1 MANSIVKEYPGS
13 PTSSAPAGT
22 SNTYGK
28 TITPVNLVAGAN
40 TVIHGVGYNAYN
52 VTIVD
57 SLGND
62 IGHIGF
68 TNVDL
73 NTISVNIA
81 APIANTSVT
90 IEFLVP

>member
-1 MANSIVKEYPGS
+1 MANSIVKEYPGT
-13 PTSSAPAGT
+13 PGSSAPAGT

-28 TITPVNLVAGAN
+28 TITPVDLVAGAN
-40 TVIHGVGYNAYN
+40 TIIHGVGVNAYN
-52 VTIVD
+52 VTIID

-62 IGHIGF
+62 IGHTGF
-68 TNVDL
+68 TNVDV

-81 APIANTSVT
+81 APVAGTSVT